1 MTRKKIP
8 TALKHANTWRSIHAT
23 VTEVLL
29 VASDSKEL
37 RKSALK
43 MGVSYEE
50 FIAAS
55 ISTLVRRELLRA
67 LQSADDKFNSDR
79 AEMEKRSC
87 KLVNHRSSTAQ
98 KPTTMAKN
106 RGKNRAV
113 RGGAKPIPSKTARQ
127 D

>member
-29 VASDSKEL
+29 VARDSKEL
-37 RKSALK
+37 RKNALK

-55 ISTLVRRELLRA
+55 IST
-67 LQSADDKFNSDR
+67 
-79 AEMEKRSC
+79 
-87 KLVNHRSSTAQ
+87 
-98 KPTTMAKN
+98 
-106 RGKNRAV
+106 
-113 RGGAKPIPSKTARQ
+113 SKA
-127 D
+127 